1 MSKKLMR
8 KVSSEFHKYVRVWK
22 LLKKPTP
29 EEFKTVSKVSAVGIL
44 IIGVIGFAISVTMK
58 MLF

>member
-8 KVSSEFHKYVRVWK
+8 KLSSEFAKYVRVWK

-44 IIGVIGFAISVTMK
+44 IIGAVGFAISVAMK
-58 MLF
+58 MMF

>member
-1 MSKKLMR
+1 MR
-8 KVSSEFHKYVRVWK
+8 KLSSEFAKYVRVWK

-44 IIGVIGFAISVTMK
+44 IIGAVGFAISVAMK
-58 MLF
+58 MMF